1 MCSHLTADTN
11 DEKVSEEK
19 GVFSIDVAKSIGY
32 PYKKMNLDL
41 YFTIHRKI
49 NSRWTMDLNIKGKTI
64 KLLQENTRDHLHDLG
79 VGNAFLHKI

>member
-1 MCSHLTADTN
+1 MKTTVIRQLSDAESVGDPCR
-11 DEKVSEEK
+11 K
-19 GVFSIDVAKSIGY
+19 
-32 PYKKMNLDL
+32 KKMNLDL

-49 NSRWTMDLNIKGKTI
+49 NSRWTMDLNVKGKTI